1 MLTVKKEGK
10 GRIFE
15 TPVLEVLTKTNPVL
29 HIITYGGAIALFLY
43 MSTTAPL
50 STVLL
55 FIGGAITWTLV
66 EYVIHRFLF
75 HIKPGKFQYM
85 IHGVHH
91 EYPRD
96 KERLMMPPVPGI
108 LLTLFFFGLWYV
120 FFQSYAHAF
129 MSGFLTGYLA
139 YTYIHYIV
147 HAHKPVKGF
156 RFLWTHHLKHHNP
169 VFHDKAYGVSTP
181 FWDHIFGTMP
191 KKEAKPGQSA

>member
-15 TPVLEVLTKTNPVL
+15 TPLLEVFTKTNPVL
-29 HIITYGGAIALFLY
+29 HVITYGGAIALFLY
-43 MSTTAPL
+43 LSTSNPL
-50 STVLL
+50 SMVLL
-55 FIGGAITWTLV
+55 FIGGALTWTLV
-66 EYVIHRFLF
+66 EYAMHRFLF

-108 LLTLFFFGLWYV
+108 LLILFFFGLWYI
-120 FFQSYAHAF
+120 FFHSHAHAF
-129 MSGFLTGYLA
+129 MSGFLAGYLV

-156 RFLWTHHLKHHNP
+156 KFLWTHHLKHHNP

-181 FWDHIFGTMP
+181 LWDYIFGTMP
-191 KKEAKPGQSA
+191 KKPKAQEDH